1 LCQAGISPRHGLELR
16 SANATLD
23 LKTES
28 PALVLTANISL
39 PIITAAIVF
48 VGSGKNLREH

>member
-1 LCQAGISPRHGLELR
+1 MR
-16 SANATLD
+16 D

-28 PALVLTANISL
+28 PALVLTANTSL
-39 PIITAAIVF
+39 PIIAAAVVF